1 MTSNGHVGITMPS
14 ETAQNDCQGI
24 SGHSASLN
32 QGIRTFDMNNQNHRP
47 NESTTQGTGNN
58 LPYQNN
64 NTGIGTRHFYVQPI
78 SEENRQLQLL
88 TQINFPPYND
98 SDIQRWLTHMDFQ
111 FALYNITLS
120 SVKYR
125 AIARLLPTEI
135 ICELPNNIHS
145 DPNAF
150 GIIRDIIIN
159 KNALSVRQRVQMLLS
174 VNKIGF
180 ENPKQFINK
189 LKEVLGHN
197 TYEHLNTTQPD
208 MLKEILVHH
217 LPPTVPAH
225 VKFFIKRSKDIE
237 EFAEIVEDAM
247 EDDPYAGMRIDT
259 FSNSLNPVYQSAYPP
274 VAPVRQTEMAKM
286 QETIQTLIREVQEL
300 RIEINELKKN
310 REPQSGFTRRS
321 RSPSRGR
328 YNQNGPYCYYHYHYG
343 SFANKCEGNGCN
355 FANSD
360 YRNQP
365 SNSGN
370 VESGPLR
377 GPQGT

>member
-1 MTSNGHVGITMPS
+1 MTTNGHVGISMPV
-14 ETAQNDCQGI
+14 ETAPNDSQGI

-32 QGIRTFDMNNQNHRP
+32 QGIGTFDMNNQNHRP

-58 LPYQNN
+58 LPYLNN

-78 SEENRQLQLL
+78 SEETRQLQLL
-88 TQINFPPYND
+88 SQVNFPPYNG
-98 SDIQRWLTHMDFQ
+98 SDIQGWLTHMEFQ
-111 FALYNITLS
+111 FDLYNITLS

-135 ICELPNNIHS
+135 ILELPNNIHS

-150 GIIRDIIIN
+150 GIIREILIN
-159 KNALSVRQRVQMLLS
+159 KNALSERQRVQMLLS

-197 TYEHLNTTQPD
+197 TYEHMNMTQPGI
-208 MLKEILVHH
+208 LKEILFHH
-217 LPPTVPAH
+217 LPPTLATDVR
-225 VKFFIKRSKDIE
+225 FCIRGSKDIA
-237 EFAEIVEDAM
+237 EFAKFVEDAM
-247 EDDPYAGMRIDT
+247 ENDPYAGMRMDT
-259 FSNSLNPVYQSAYPP
+259 FSNSLNPVYQPAYPP
-274 VAPVRQTEMAKM
+274 VTPVRQTEMAKM

-300 RIEINELKKN
+300 RIEMNDLKKY
-310 REPQSGFTRRS
+310 REPQSGFPRGY

-328 YNQNGPYCYYHYHYG
+328 YNQNGPYCYYHYHFG
-343 SFANKCEGNGCN
+343 SFANRCEGNGCK

-377 GPQGT
+377 GPQGI